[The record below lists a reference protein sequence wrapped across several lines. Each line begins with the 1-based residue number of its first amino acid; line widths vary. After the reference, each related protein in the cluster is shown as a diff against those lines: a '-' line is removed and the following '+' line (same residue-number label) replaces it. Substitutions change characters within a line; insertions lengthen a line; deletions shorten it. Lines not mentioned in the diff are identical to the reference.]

1 VVVVAV
7 KGLGEQQVQEDLVS
21 VDLVALTLL
30 EVMV

>member
-1 VVVVAV
+1 VVAV
-7 KGLGEQQVQEDLVS
+7 VAKGLGEQQVQEGLVS